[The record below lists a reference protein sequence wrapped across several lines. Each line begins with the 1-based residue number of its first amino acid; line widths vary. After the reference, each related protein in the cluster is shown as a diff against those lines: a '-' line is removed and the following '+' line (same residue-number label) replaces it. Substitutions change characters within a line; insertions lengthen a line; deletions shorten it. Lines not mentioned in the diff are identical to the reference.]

1 MIKTGALNNQSPS
14 VLTGQRGTVIKNG
27 EAVCPDES
35 APDHT
40 EVKLASYINKDVN
53 TKAKQLPTDLK

>member
-14 VLTGQRGTVIKNG
+14 VLTGQRGTVVKNG
-27 EAVCPDES
+27 EAVRPEEKV
-35 APDHT
+35 PFHT

-53 TKAKQLPTDLK
+53 TSAKQLPSDLK